1 MPVIE
6 QVEEVKKINLLMI
19 ISLFHPFVGGAEKEC
34 QKLSK
39 RLMEEGISVT
49 VLTQHCD
56 GLPEYEVID
65 GISVYRKIK
74 GWHLFE
80 ISYMVSVLH
89 FLFNNRKNFNVIQ
102 CFGLYLYI
110 PPALIMKYLFGKK
123 VIARLECAGH
133 YGDFWRINQLRWR
146 TFVMG
151 SAKRLD
157 NIITISTDIEEEL
170 VANNFPAKKL
180 VHIANSVNVD
190 QFKPSDNHTKDKPS
204 KAICFVGRLEE
215 QKGLDYLIRAMDIV
229 REKEHAVKLFVVGDG
244 QMKASLESLCEE
256 LQLQNRVF
264 LVGATDDVLTYYQA
278 ADVFVLPSISEGL
291 PLSLLEAMSCALP
304 VVATLVGGNAEMVDS
319 NCDVGE
325 IAINDY
331 HIGEHGILVNPRDT
345 KGLAKALLR
354 LLKDDA
360 LSQQLG
366 SKARILVESKF
377 SLDKIVKE
385 YVELYSHLV

>member
-1 MPVIE
+1 
-6 QVEEVKKINLLMI
+6 MI

-39 RLMEEGISVT
+39 RLMEEGVSVT

-89 FLFNNRKNFNVIQ
+89 FLFTNRKNFNVIQ

-133 YGDFWRINQLRWR
+133 YGDFWRINQLRCR
-146 TFVMG
+146 KLVMG
-151 SAKRLD
+151 SAKLLD
-157 NIITISTDIEEEL
+157 NIINISTDIQEEL
-170 VANNFPAKKL
+170 VSNNFPAKKL
-180 VHIANSVNVD
+180 VHIANSVNVN
-190 QFKPSDNHTKDKPS
+190 QFKPPGNYTKDKRS

-215 QKGLDYLIRAMDIV
+215 QKGLDYLLRAMDIV
-229 REKEHAVKLFVVGDG
+229 REKEHAAKLFVVGDG
-244 QMKASLESLCEE
+244 QMKSSLESLCEE

-264 LVGATDDVLTYYQA
+264 LVGAKDDVLTYYQS
-278 ADVFVLPSISEGL
+278 ADIFVLPSIAEGL

-304 VVATLVGGNAEMVDS
+304 VVATLVGGNAEMLDS
-319 NCDVGE
+319 HFEVGKTT
-325 IAINDY
+325 INDY
-331 HIGEHGILVNPRDT
+331 HIGENGILVNPRDT

-354 LLKDDA
+354 LLKDDD
-360 LSQQLG
+360 LSKQLG
-366 SKARILVESKF
+366 SKARTLVENRF
-377 SLDKIVKE
+377 SLEKIVKE
-385 YVELYSHLV
+385 YECLYSSLV